1 MDKGLC
7 AIVELGD
14 HYKISLQS
22 QFLLEQKYN
31 CKHYILKS
39 NRNEDAILNS
49 FCNEKNKLMK
59 FNNIFSLLWKLNKD
73 SYMFDIV
80 YFQTFLD
87 HEPNRYRVFVL
98 LFLLI
103 NRKKVVVAIRNGF
116 SYLPNK
122 VKTYLESYK
131 PLNKSKFKNF
141 HIQFRQYLR
150 VWFNYLMLPL
160 YQSCVF
166 ESRTQMIFF
175 KKNLR
180 AQYKLKYGVVF
191 DKYSL
196 ENKNITPKIDIYKNK
211 IMIGLLGGVNSQR
224 RDYKVLLDALKILDK
239 ELREKISFTILG
251 HTYCKE
257 APKII
262 DGLRNFVDVVTIN
275 SFLSEEE
282 FKFYGKG
289 CSFLL
294 SPLKNDKPYGTL
306 AGTGSFGDFIFLS
319 RTIILPMKVDPLQE
333 FGKFCLYYN
342 DINGLKNIFENII
355 KNKKSGI
362 IEYEDLRNFSKEKVL
377 QDLEDNGI
385 I

>member
-31 CKHYILKS
+31 CKHYILKC
-39 NRNEDAILNS
+39 NRKEDEILNS

-59 FNNIFSLLWKLNKD
+59 FNNIFSLLWKLNND
-73 SYMFDIV
+73 SYMFDVV

-166 ESRTQMIFF
+166 ESKTQMIFF

-275 SFLSEEE
+275 SFLSEED

-385 I
+385 F